1 MARYPSHLLDPRR
14 FKLKRTPK
22 KLTRRFPTIT
32 AKPMQYPPIVRHKST
47 DEENDSDSE
56 SEGSDVTVSDCDL
69 GEEDMEL
76 EEENGSEDE
85 RDLQEVS
92 RC

>member
-1 MARYPSHLLDPRR
+1 M
-14 FKLKRTPK
+14 
-22 KLTRRFPTIT
+22 T
-32 AKPMQYPPIVRHKST
+32 AKPMQYPPIVWHKLT

-76 EEENGSEDE
+76 EEENGSEDK
-85 RDLQEVS
+85 RDY
-92 RC
+92 RFD

>member
-1 MARYPSHLLDPRR
+1 MARYPSHLLDPRQ
-14 FKLKRTPK
+14 FELKHTPK
-22 KLTRRFPTIT
+22 KLTRRFPTMT
-32 AKPMQYPPIVRHKST
+32 AKPMQYPPIVQHKLM
-47 DEENDSDSE
+47 DEENDDLE

-69 GEEDMEL
+69 GEEDIEL
-76 EEENGSEDE
+76 EEENGSEDK